1 MDRRA
6 LSVALAAPSV
16 GLRRGIL
23 QIVGVIWLSDL
34 TLLGVS

>member
-6 LSVALAAPSV
+6 FNVALAAPSV
-16 GLRRGIL
+16 GLRRGLL
-23 QIVGVIWLSDL
+23 QIIGVIWLSDL